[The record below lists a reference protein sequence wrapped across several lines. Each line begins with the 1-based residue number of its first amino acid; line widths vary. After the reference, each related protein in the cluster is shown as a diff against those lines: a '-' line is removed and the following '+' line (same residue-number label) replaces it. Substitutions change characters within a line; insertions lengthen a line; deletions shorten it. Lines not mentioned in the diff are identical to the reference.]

1 MCEKATKVNPD
12 FEIWNLLW
20 KKMTM
25 VAMIGTFSL
34 GVALSYLDST
44 QQMKETAIIFLNSG
58 IEKKKNN
65 ILD

>member
-1 MCEKATKVNPD
+1 
-12 FEIWNLLW
+12 
-20 KKMTM
+20 MTM

-58 IEKKKNN
+58 IEKKKTN